1 MQKGYPTAEKIGK
14 AITLGYVTYFAENRV
29 NGIVT
34 SDDEEIFRHIPKT
47 Y

>member
-1 MQKGYPTAEKIGK
+1 MIGE
-14 AITLGYVTYFAENRV
+14 AISNSKPPYVTYFAENRV

-34 SDDEEIFRHIPKT
+34 ADDEELFKFLPKT